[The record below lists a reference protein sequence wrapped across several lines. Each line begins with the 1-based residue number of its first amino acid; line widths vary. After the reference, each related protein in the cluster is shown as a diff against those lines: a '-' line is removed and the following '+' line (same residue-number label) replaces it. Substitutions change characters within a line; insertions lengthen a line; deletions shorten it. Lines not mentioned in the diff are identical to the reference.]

1 MRENFLIVKVFLW
14 RACWHI
20 GVVNTVGLRLAKL
33 MKPIEGSTLELTEEM
48 TLSESPPGGIIDK
61 DEQDVP
67 TGILRERA
75 VELIVAI
82 MGKKSHQ
89 DISRFITEGLRLC
102 SSMGLTSL
110 QSNDASSVA
119 VYKDLREECSLPL
132 RVFLTP
138 NYEEIAT
145 EVSCDSVDRQSIS
158 DGDKAEVR
166 PYRPQCMPR
175 STATSQALDPN
186 LSVSPGD
193 QGKIDFSIPESRL
206 IVERLK
212 IYADGSLGA
221 ETAAMKPPEVPKADL
236 LVVENVDAAA
246 TAAAAVTDSVSVLAA
261 SRPDAAED
269 ATTRPKHTGILT
281 HSNGDLVRMISHA
294 RSNGLRVEVHAIG
307 DAAAEQV
314 QSLVGLTLMLWW
326 TR

>member
-1 MRENFLIVKVFLW
+1 MKVFLW

-33 MKPIEGSTLELTEEM
+33 MKPIEGSALELTEEV
-48 TLSESPPGGIIDK
+48 TLNESPPGGVIDK
-61 DEQDVP
+61 DEQGVP

-82 MGKKSHQ
+82 MGKKSHL

-102 SSMGLTSL
+102 SSMGLTSV
-110 QSNDASSVA
+110 QSNDASSLA
-119 VYKDLREECSLPL
+119 VYKVLREECSLPL

-145 EVSCDSVDRQSIS
+145 EVSCNSVDRQNIAYENQ
-158 DGDKAEVR
+158 AEVR

-175 STATSQALDPN
+175 STATSQALALDSN
-186 LSVSPGD
+186 LSVAPVD
-193 QGKIDFSIPESRL
+193 QNKMDFSTPESRL

-221 ETAAMKPPEVPKADL
+221 ETAAMKIPEVPKADL
-236 LVVENVDAAA
+236 LVVENVDVAAA
-246 TAAAAVTDSVSVLAA
+246 DAASDSVSASAA

-269 ATTRPKHTGILT
+269 ATTSPRHTGILS
-281 HSNGDLVRMISHA
+281 HSSGELVRMISHA

-314 QSLVGLTLMLWW
+314 QSLAEVDFDVVVD
-326 TR
+326 

>member
-1 MRENFLIVKVFLW
+1 MKVFLW

-20 GVVNTVGLRLAKL
+20 GVVNTVGLRLANL
-33 MKPIEGSTLELTEEM
+33 MKPIEGSALDLTLEV
-48 TLSESPPGGIIDK
+48 TLNESPHGGIIDK
-61 DEQDVP
+61 DEQGVP

-102 SSMGLTSL
+102 SSMGLTSV
-110 QSNDASSVA
+110 QSNDASSLA
-119 VYKDLREECSLPL
+119 VYKVLREECSLPL

-145 EVSCDSVDRQSIS
+145 EVSCDGVDRQSIAYENQ
-158 DGDKAEVR
+158 AEVR

-175 STATSQALDPN
+175 STATSQAIALDSN
-186 LSVSPGD
+186 LSVSPVD
-193 QGKIDFSIPESRL
+193 QNKMDFSTPQSRL

-221 ETAAMKPPEVPKADL
+221 ETAAMKIPEVTKADL

-246 TAAAAVTDSVSVLAA
+246 AAVSDSVSVSGA

-269 ATTRPKHTGILT
+269 ATTRPGHTGILS
-281 HSNGDLVRMISHA
+281 HSNDDLVRMISHA

-314 QSLVGLTLMLWW
+314 HSLVEVDFDVVVD
-326 TR
+326 

>member
-1 MRENFLIVKVFLW
+1 MLGIFFIVKVFLW

-33 MKPIEGSTLELTEEM
+33 MKPIEGSTLELIGEAE
-48 TLSESPPGGIIDK
+48 LNKSPPGGIIDK

-102 SSMGLTSL
+102 SSMGLTSV
-110 QSNDASSVA
+110 QSNDASSLA
-119 VYKDLREECSLPL
+119 VYKDLRGECSLPL

-158 DGDKAEVR
+158 DGNQAEVR

-193 QGKIDFSIPESRL
+193 QKKVDFSTPESRL

-221 ETAAMKPPEVPKADL
+221 ETAAMKIPEVLKTDS

-246 TAAAAVTDSVSVLAA
+246 VSDSVSVLAA
-261 SRPDAAED
+261 SRPDAVED
-269 ATTRPKHTGILT
+269 ATTRPRHTGILT

-314 QSLVGLTLMLWW
+314 QSLVEVDFDVMVD
-326 TR
+326 